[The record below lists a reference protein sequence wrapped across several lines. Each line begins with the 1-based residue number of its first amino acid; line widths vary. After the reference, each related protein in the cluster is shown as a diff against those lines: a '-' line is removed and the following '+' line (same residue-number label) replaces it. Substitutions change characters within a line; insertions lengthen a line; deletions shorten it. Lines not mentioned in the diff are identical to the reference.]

1 MFRLILFFG
10 GIIMVFGWMTGMVV
24 YKVLQI
30 VFTLVAI
37 IILMLVGNFLMVML
51 NKN

>member
-1 MFRLILFFG
+1 
-10 GIIMVFGWMTGMVV
+10 MVFGWMTGMAV
-24 YKVLQI
+24 YKVLQLL
-30 VFTLVAI
+30 FALVSV